1 MRCKQLEKKQ
11 LIFHIYQS
19 NALHFQKSQ
28 PIPSTEHANSFNMQ
42 RKWKLV
48 NLECCAKGMIFLP
61 ANQKASL
68 PIVNAKGR
76 ETAEPDLQC
85 DFNSAIRINLE
96 INVNV

>member
-1 MRCKQLEKKQ
+1 MPCVSKKVNQFLQLNMQ
-11 LIFHIYQS
+11 
-19 NALHFQKSQ
+19 
-28 PIPSTEHANSFNMQ
+28 IPSTCKE
-42 RKWKLV
+42 KWKLV

-76 ETAEPDLQC
+76 ETAEPDLHC
-85 DFNSAIRINLE
+85 DFNSAIRINFE